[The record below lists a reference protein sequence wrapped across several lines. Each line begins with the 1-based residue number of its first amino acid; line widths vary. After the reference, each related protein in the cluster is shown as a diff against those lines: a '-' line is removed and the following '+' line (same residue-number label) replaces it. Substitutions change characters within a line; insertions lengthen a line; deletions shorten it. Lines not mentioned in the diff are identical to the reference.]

1 MVVVSNTSPIV
12 NLAAIGHLHLL
23 RDVFGAI
30 LIPDAVHHEIVGQGA
45 GRPGAEEVARATW
58 ITRKAVR
65 EQHLVRMLEREIHV
79 GEAEALVLAVETDA
93 DWVLLD
99 ERAARD
105 NAETLGLSYM
115 GLLGVLARAKRDGL
129 IPSIRPLLDAL
140 RAHGFWVSEAL
151 YEYVLAQMGE
161 AP

>member
-1 MVVVSNTSPIV
+1 
-12 NLAAIGHLHLL
+12 
-23 RDVFGAI
+23 
-30 LIPDAVHHEIVGQGA
+30 
-45 GRPGAEEVARATW
+45 
-58 ITRKAVR
+58 
-65 EQHLVRMLEREIHV
+65 MLEREIHV
-79 GEAEALVLAVETDA
+79 GEAEALVLAVEAEA

-105 NAETLGLSYM
+105 VAETLGLSYM
-115 GLLGVLARAKRDGL
+115 GLLGVLARAKRDRL

-140 RAHGFWVSEAL
+140 RAHGFWVSDAL